1 MKVHQFLSKAH
12 KVLAAIPVMVVL
24 LAGMP
29 SAMAQLAPGATQI
42 ATPTSVFNLVIT
54 GTVPGPPEDVAF
66 NKVSVQLTASLAKDP
81 NPALPPQLIMGMNFV
96 KAAGV
101 GMTSKIKYIADAQVT
116 KIRPV
121 SNNVALQI
129 TFPFE
134 EDKLLTTADTATQ
147 VFSAARAGLATFNI
161 TVDNNGVITGATG
174 SIGANTFAP

>member
-1 MKVHQFLSKAH
+1 MKVHQFFSKTH

-29 SAMAQLAPGATQI
+29 SAMAQVATTQI
-42 ATPTSVFNLVIT
+42 ATPTSVVNVVIT

-66 NKVSVQLTASLAKDP
+66 NKVQVQLTSSLAKDP
-81 NPALPPQLIMGMNFV
+81 NPALPPQLIIGMNFI

-101 GMTSKIKYIADAQVT
+101 GVSKIKYIADAQVT

-134 EDKLLTTADTATQ
+134 QDKILTTADTATQ
-147 VFSAARAGLATFNI
+147 VFSAARSGLATFNI

>member
-1 MKVHQFLSKAH
+1 MKVHQFLGKAH

-29 SAMAQLAPGATQI
+29 SAMAQVATTQI

-81 NPALPPQLIMGMNFV
+81 NPALPPQLIMGMNFI

-101 GMTSKIKYIADAQVT
+101 GVSKIKYVADAQVT

-134 EDKLLTTADTATQ
+134 QDKILTTADTATQ
-147 VFSAARAGLATFNI
+147 VFSAARSGLATFNI

-174 SIGANTFAP
+174 SIGASTFAP